1 MIRECNASDLE
12 TLEAYLKEEVYGK
25 VILSLIE
32 KNGFE
37 QAAQSVYGD
46 FEEGVCKGVYLCI
59 YKNLLLY
66 CKENQ
71 VDIDFLEQIVSMQVP
86 EVVAGRPDNVN
97 VISWLLTDYRQE
109 KAAAMPELLSYP
121 RYKYSLFFL
130 NCHRHSISLRNKE
143 PH

>member
-109 KAAAMPELLSYP
+109 KAAAMPELLDQEGSRWSP
-121 RYKYSLFFL
+121 T
-130 NCHRHSISLRNKE
+130 RNAAEQLKKAGVFC
-143 PH
+143 

>member
-25 VILSLIE
+25 AILSLIE

-109 KAAAMPELLSYP
+109 KAAAIPELLDQEGQLLESGEECSGAVE
-121 RYKYSLFFL
+121 KGWGILL
-130 NCHRHSISLRNKE
+130 K
-143 PH
+143 

>member
-109 KAAAMPELLSYP
+109 PCRNFWIRRGSRWSPTRNAAEQLKKAGV
-121 RYKYSLFFL
+121 F
-130 NCHRHSISLRNKE
+130 C
-143 PH
+143 

>member
-25 VILSLIE
+25 AILSLIE

-59 YKNLLLY
+59 YKNLLFY

-109 KAAAMPELLSYP
+109 KAAAMPELLDQEGQPLESGEECSGAVE
-121 RYKYSLFFL
+121 KGWGILL
-130 NCHRHSISLRNKE
+130 K
-143 PH
+143 

>member
-25 VILSLIE
+25 AILSLIE

-109 KAAAMPELLSYP
+109 KVAAIPELLDQEGQPLESGEECSGAVE
-121 RYKYSLFFL
+121 KGWGILL
-130 NCHRHSISLRNKE
+130 K
-143 PH
+143 

>member
-1 MIRECNASDLE
+1 MIRECNASNLE

-109 KAAAMPELLSYP
+109 KAAAMPELLDQEWQPLESGEECSGAVE
-121 RYKYSLFFL
+121 KGWGILL
-130 NCHRHSISLRNKE
+130 K
-143 PH
+143 

>member
-25 VILSLIE
+25 AILSLIE

-109 KAAAMPELLSYP
+109 KAATIPELLDQEGQP
-121 RYKYSLFFL
+121 L
-130 NCHRHSISLRNKE
+130 E
-143 PH
+143 PGEECSGAVEKGWGILLK

>member
-1 MIRECNASDLE
+1 MK

-46 FEEGVCKGVYLCI
+46 FEESVCKGVYLCI

-109 KAAAMPELLSYP
+109 KAAAMPELLDQEGQ
-121 RYKYSLFFL
+121 SLEFGEKCSGAVEKGWGIL
-130 NCHRHSISLRNKE
+130 LK
-143 PH
+143 

>member
-25 VILSLIE
+25 AILSLIE

-71 VDIDFLEQIVSMQVP
+71 VDIDFLEQMVSMQVP

-109 KAAAMPELLSYP
+109 KAATMPELLDQEGQPLESGEECSGAVE
-121 RYKYSLFFL
+121 KGWGILL
-130 NCHRHSISLRNKE
+130 K
-143 PH
+143 

>member
-37 QAAQSVYGD
+37 QSAQSVYGD
-46 FEEGVCKGVYLCI
+46 FEEGVCKGGYLCI

-109 KAAAMPELLSYP
+109 KAATMPELLDQEGQPLECGEECSGAVE
-121 RYKYSLFFL
+121 KGWGILL
-130 NCHRHSISLRNKE
+130 K
-143 PH
+143 

>member
-25 VILSLIE
+25 AILSLIE

-46 FEEGVCKGVYLCI
+46 FEEGVCKGIYLCI

-71 VDIDFLEQIVSMQVP
+71 VDIDFLEQMVSMQVP

-109 KAAAMPELLSYP
+109 KAATIPELLDQEGQPLESGEECSGAVE
-121 RYKYSLFFL
+121 KGWGILL
-130 NCHRHSISLRNKE
+130 K
-143 PH
+143 

>member
-25 VILSLIE
+25 AILSLIE

-109 KAAAMPELLSYP
+109 KAATMPELLDQEGQPLESGEECSGAVE
-121 RYKYSLFFL
+121 KGWGILL
-130 NCHRHSISLRNKE
+130 K
-143 PH
+143 

>member
-71 VDIDFLEQIVSMQVP
+71 VDIDFLEQIVSMQVLP
-86 EVVAGRPDNVN
+86 CRNFWIRRGSRWSPTRNAAEQLKKAGV
-97 VISWLLTDYRQE
+97 
-109 KAAAMPELLSYP
+109 
-121 RYKYSLFFL
+121 F
-130 NCHRHSISLRNKE
+130 C
-143 PH
+143 

>member
-25 VILSLIE
+25 AILSLIE

-46 FEEGVCKGVYLCI
+46 FEEGVCKGIYLCI

-109 KAAAMPELLSYP
+109 KAATIPELLDQEGQPLESGEECSGAVE
-121 RYKYSLFFL
+121 KGWGILM
-130 NCHRHSISLRNKE
+130 K
-143 PH
+143 

>member
-109 KAAAMPELLSYP
+109 KLPCRNFWIRRGSRWSPTRNAAEQLKKAGV
-121 RYKYSLFFL
+121 F
-130 NCHRHSISLRNKE
+130 C
-143 PH
+143 

>member
-1 MIRECNASDLE
+1 MIRECKASDLE
-12 TLEAYLKEEVYGK
+12 TLEVYLKEEVYGK

-37 QAAQSVYGD
+37 QADQSVYGD

-59 YKNLLLY
+59 YKNLLVY

-109 KAAAMPELLSYP
+109 KAAAMPGTSGSGGAAAGV
-121 RYKYSLFFL
+121 RRGMQRS
-130 NCHRHSISLRNKE
+130 S
-143 PH
+143 

>member
-109 KAAAMPELLSYP
+109 KPCRNFWIRRGSRWSPTRNAAEQLKKAGV
-121 RYKYSLFFL
+121 F
-130 NCHRHSISLRNKE
+130 C
-143 PH
+143 

>member
-25 VILSLIE
+25 AILSLIE

-109 KAAAMPELLSYP
+109 KAATIPELLDQEGQPLGPGEECSGAVE
-121 RYKYSLFFL
+121 KGWGILL
-130 NCHRHSISLRNKE
+130 K
-143 PH
+143 

>member
-37 QAAQSVYGD
+37 QAAQSV
-46 FEEGVCKGVYLCI
+46 
-59 YKNLLLY
+59 
-66 CKENQ
+66 
-71 VDIDFLEQIVSMQVP
+71 SMQVP

-109 KAAAMPELLSYP
+109 KAAAMPELLDQEGQPLESDEECSGAVE
-121 RYKYSLFFL
+121 KGWGILL
-130 NCHRHSISLRNKE
+130 K
-143 PH
+143 

>member
-109 KAAAMPELLSYP
+109 KAAAHARNFWIRRGSRWSPAEECSGAVEKGWGILL
-121 RYKYSLFFL
+121 K
-130 NCHRHSISLRNKE
+130 
-143 PH
+143 

>member
-1 MIRECNASDLE
+1 MAL
-12 TLEAYLKEEVYGK
+12 
-25 VILSLIE
+25 
-32 KNGFE
+32 E

-109 KAAAMPELLSYP
+109 KAAANTGTSGSGGAAAGVRRGMQRS
-121 RYKYSLFFL
+121 S
-130 NCHRHSISLRNKE
+130 
-143 PH
+143 

>member
-109 KAAAMPELLSYP
+109 KAAAM
-121 RYKYSLFFL
+121 
-130 NCHRHSISLRNKE
+130 RNFWIRRGSRWSPTRNAAEQLKKAGVFC
-143 PH
+143 

>member
-25 VILSLIE
+25 AILSLIE

-71 VDIDFLEQIVSMQVP
+71 VDIDFPEQIVSMQVP

-109 KAAAMPELLSYP
+109 KAAAIPELLAQEGQPLESGEECSGAVE
-121 RYKYSLFFL
+121 KGWGILL
-130 NCHRHSISLRNKE
+130 K
-143 PH
+143 

>member
-97 VISWLLTDYRQE
+97 VISWLLTDYRHAGTSGSGG
-109 KAAAMPELLSYP
+109 AAAGVRRGMQRS
-121 RYKYSLFFL
+121 S
-130 NCHRHSISLRNKE
+130 
-143 PH
+143 

>member
-25 VILSLIE
+25 AILSLIE

-109 KAAAMPELLSYP
+109 KAATIPELLDQEGQPLESGEECSGAVE
-121 RYKYSLFFL
+121 KGWGILL
-130 NCHRHSISLRNKE
+130 K
-143 PH
+143 

>member
-1 MIRECNASDLE
+1 MIRECKASDLE
-12 TLEAYLKEEVYGK
+12 TLEVYLKEEVYGK

-37 QAAQSVYGD
+37 QADQSVYGD

-59 YKNLLLY
+59 YKNLLVY

-109 KAAAMPELLSYP
+109 KAAAMPELLDKDGQPLDSGEEC
-121 RYKYSLFFL
+121 S
-130 NCHRHSISLRNKE
+130 S
-143 PH
+143 

>member
-109 KAAAMPELLSYP
+109 KAAAMPELLDQEWQPLESGEECSGAVE
-121 RYKYSLFFL
+121 KGWGILL
-130 NCHRHSISLRNKE
+130 K
-143 PH
+143 

>member
-12 TLEAYLKEEVYGK
+12 TLEVYLKEEVYGK
-25 VILSLIE
+25 AILSLIE

-109 KAAAMPELLSYP
+109 KAATMPELLDQEGQPLESGEECSGAVE
-121 RYKYSLFFL
+121 KGW
-130 NCHRHSISLRNKE
+130 SILLK
-143 PH
+143 

>member
-66 CKENQ
+66 
-71 VDIDFLEQIVSMQVP
+71 
-86 EVVAGRPDNVN
+86 
-97 VISWLLTDYRQE
+97 RQE
-109 KAAAMPELLSYP
+109 KAAAMPELLDQEGQPLESDEECSGAVE
-121 RYKYSLFFL
+121 KGWGILL
-130 NCHRHSISLRNKE
+130 K
-143 PH
+143 

>member
-46 FEEGVCKGVYLCI
+46 FEI
-59 YKNLLLY
+59 HT
-66 CKENQ
+66 KEQ
-71 VDIDFLEQIVSMQVP
+71 WFVAD
-86 EVVAGRPDNVN
+86 VVIPLV
-97 VISWLLTDYRQE
+97 
-109 KAAAMPELLSYP
+109 
-121 RYKYSLFFL
+121 
-130 NCHRHSISLRNKE
+130 
-143 PH
+143 

>member
-109 KAAAMPELLSYP
+109 KAAAMPELLDQEGQPQESDEECSGAVE
-121 RYKYSLFFL
+121 KGWGILL
-130 NCHRHSISLRNKE
+130 K
-143 PH
+143 

>member
-1 MIRECNASDLE
+1 MIRECNASDLK

-46 FEEGVCKGVYLCI
+46 FEESVCKGVYLCI

-109 KAAAMPELLSYP
+109 KAAAMPELLDQEGQ
-121 RYKYSLFFL
+121 SLEFGEKCSGVVEKGWGIL
-130 NCHRHSISLRNKE
+130 LK
-143 PH
+143 

>member
-46 FEEGVCKGVYLCI
+46 FEEAYARG
-59 YKNLLLY
+59 
-66 CKENQ
+66 
-71 VDIDFLEQIVSMQVP
+71 
-86 EVVAGRPDNVN
+86 
-97 VISWLLTDYRQE
+97 
-109 KAAAMPELLSYP
+109 
-121 RYKYSLFFL
+121 
-130 NCHRHSISLRNKE
+130 ISL
-143 PH
+143 HL

>member
-25 VILSLIE
+25 AILSLIE

-71 VDIDFLEQIVSMQVP
+71 VDIDFLEQMVSMQVP

-109 KAAAMPELLSYP
+109 KAATMPEILDQEGQPLESGEECGGAVEKGWGILL
-121 RYKYSLFFL
+121 K
-130 NCHRHSISLRNKE
+130 
-143 PH
+143 